1 MLEQIHIADSDALIA
16 LFNTIDA
23 HHAKVKEI
31 IQKVTEKQGKIV
43 FPATAITEALT
54 TMKFK
59 FAPDIVK
66 EAAEKIA
73 SSTLITAPTDAEIIQ
88 IATGIFDPKGS
99 EWNTMFD
106 ATVAATAKK
115 YGTQTI
121 FSFDGWYRSLGFT
134 LLADIL

>member
-1 MLEQIHIADSDALIA
+1 MLPIIHIADSDALIA
-16 LFNTIDA
+16 MLNTTDA
-23 HHAKVKEI
+23 HHERAREI
-31 IQKVTEKQGKIV
+31 IQKAEEKQEKIV

-59 FAPDIVK
+59 FPPEIVK
-66 EAAEKIA
+66 EAAENVA
-73 SSTLITAPTDAEIIQ
+73 TSTLSIISIDAEILK
-88 IATGIFDPKGS
+88 IAVGIFDPKGS

-121 FSFDGWYRSLGFT
+121 FSFDGWYRNLGFT